1 MFIQQT
7 AANLWQELKDALAL
21 PQTANLT
28 RLGELLDWAIAQVP
42 EDQQL
47 EVAGQAI
54 EQMAEIY
61 KLRFDVLMR
70 NWEDTDPFL
79 ESEETLPVLDLE
91 ALETWIRQSMSVD
104 LDALVEQ
111 PTSTRNRQRQTL
123 DPTDSVVALVAP
135 EAILQMVEDIEAEE
149 YSQMIR
155 QLAGEEEPAKWSAAI
170 ASWIRTH
177 SNGNPV
183 RLMDLYLELGMPLVE
198 IWIGLLLS
206 GELEL
211 EQRRQFYELS
221 GIWVRSK
228 PRSSY

>member
-21 PQTANLT
+21 PQAANLT
-28 RLGELLDWAIAQVP
+28 RLGELLDWAIAQIP

-79 ESEETLPVLDLE
+79 ELEEALPVLDLE

-111 PTSTRNRQRQTL
+111 PTLTQNRQRQTL
-123 DPTDSVVALVAP
+123 DPTDSVVAIVAP
-135 EAILQMVEDIEAEE
+135 EAILQMVVDIEAEE
-149 YSQMIR
+149 CSQMIR

-170 ASWIRTH
+170 AEWIQTH
-177 SNGNPV
+177 TVEQPV
-183 RLMDLYLELGMPLVE
+183 RLIDFYLELEMPLIE

-211 EQRRQFYELS
+211 EQRGQFYELS
-221 GIWVRSK
+221 GIWVHSN
-228 PRSSY
+228 PMSNY